1 MKNNKGIYIN
11 GRLRSIGF
19 ATQGLKQMILTEP
32 NARIHLCVTIMVV
45 IAGIINDLSTA
56 RWLAIV
62 FAISIVWITEAVNTA
77 LEKLCDHAC
86 GSEFNVAIKKIK
98 DIAAGAV
105 LIAALCSIITG
116 IIVFTS

>member
-1 MKNNKGIYIN
+1 MKSSKGIYF
-11 GRLRSIGF
+11 GTRLRSIGF
-19 ATQGLKQMILTEP
+19 AIEGLKQMILTEP
-32 NARIHLCVTIMVV
+32 NARIHLAITTLVV
-45 IAGIINDLSTA
+45 IAGIITELSMA

-77 LEKLCDHAC
+77 LEKLCDHTC
-86 GSEFNVAIKKIK
+86 GNEFNAAIKKVK

-105 LIAALCSIITG
+105 LIAALCSVITG